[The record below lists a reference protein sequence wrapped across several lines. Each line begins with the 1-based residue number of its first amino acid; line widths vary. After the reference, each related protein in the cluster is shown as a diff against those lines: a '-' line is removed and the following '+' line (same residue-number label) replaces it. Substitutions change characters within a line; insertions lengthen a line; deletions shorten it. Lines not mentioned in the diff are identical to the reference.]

1 VVGKLGLPMAAAA
14 VGLALLSSGPW
25 AVASGKPAS
34 TVSGKLS
41 ARSADSNVAVSIP
54 SVVFG
59 QSDGLPRTLTSGTY
73 QAVFDVWLAAGS
85 HAAVASVTTTA
96 GHLSGCHALP
106 LHPAAVTK
114 LRCTLVLSH
123 ARSLT
128 LTVRTSVA
136 GQGFQRS
143 YEHDAR

>member
-1 VVGKLGLPMAAAA
+1 MAAAA
-14 VGLALLSSGPW
+14 VGLALLSSGSW

-34 TVSGKLS
+34 TVSSGKLS

-59 QSDGLPRTLTSGTY
+59 QSDGLPQTLTSGTY

-96 GHLSGCHALP
+96 GHLGGCHALP

-114 LRCTLVLSH
+114 LHCTLVLPH

-136 GQGFQRS
+136 GQGFHRS
-143 YEHDAR
+143 YEHVAR